1 MKNLGK
7 MKEAINTQ
15 ALAEEVG
22 IKREYICFII
32 KAFTESFQAL
42 ARLPAAGRAEV
53 VDFIVEEKEILLQV
67 MCKAGEFQDIA
78 VRSMAQ
84 LLFSQVI

>member
-1 MKNLGK
+1 MFAHKLMKNLGK

-32 KAFTESFQAL
+32 KAFTESF
-42 ARLPAAGRAEV
+42 
-53 VDFIVEEKEILLQV
+53 
-67 MCKAGEFQDIA
+67 
-78 VRSMAQ
+78 
-84 LLFSQVI
+84 